1 MTEQSEARKKIKSH
15 LARRGDEYNFEV
27 TPHLVLYWWRICNK
41 ALFHGILPIPKNVI
55 IKNFQQEVYGY
66 CEGDHDGD
74 DVVLGIRWGVDTR
87 RCFLTVLVHEMV
99 HQWEHVNIGKM
110 SHGKNFY
117 AWEKRVK
124 RYLGLNL
131 NEYIFDEDS

>member
-1 MTEQSEARKKIKSH
+1 MTKTEARTRIKNH
-15 LARRGDEYNFEV
+15 LRNRGDHNDFHI
-27 TPHLVLYWWRICNK
+27 TPHFVLYWWRICNK
-41 ALFHGILPIPKNVI
+41 ALFDGKLPLPRDVI
-55 IKNFQQEVYGY
+55 IKNFKHEMYGY
-66 CEGDHDGD
+66 CEGDKRKNS
-74 DVVLGIRWGVDTR
+74 VSLGIRAGIDSR

-99 HQWEHVNIGKM
+99 HHWEFITYGRM

-131 NEYIFDEDS
+131 NEYITEEDE